1 VKRVA
6 VRNVTRDGVQ
16 LGSDVG
22 IADTFWTRLKGLLGA
37 PPLRPGEGLLLD
49 GCQAVHMF
57 GMKQPLDVAFM
68 GGEGRVIALYHGLRP
83 GKRSKYHSRARQ
95 ALELPVGTLRQTDT
109 RVGDLLLLQP
119 VSDER
124 PPSAG
129 DNDDR

>member
-1 VKRVA
+1 MKRVA

-22 IADTFWTRLKGLLGA
+22 IADTFWKRLKGLLGA
-37 PPLRPGEGLLLD
+37 PPLQPGEGLLLD

-68 GGEGRVIALYHGLRP
+68 GGEGRVIALYHDLRP
-83 GKRSKYHSRARQ
+83 GRRSKYHGKARQ
-95 ALELPVGTLRQTDT
+95 ALELPVGTLKRTDT
-109 RVGDLLLLQP
+109 RVGDLLTLQP
-119 VSDER
+119 VSDQS
-124 PPSAG
+124 PPGAG

>member
-1 VKRVA
+1 MKRVA

-22 IADTFWTRLKGLLGA
+22 IADTFWKRLKGLLGA
-37 PPLRPGEGLLLD
+37 PPLQPGEGLLLD

-68 GGEGRVIALYHGLRP
+68 GGEGRVIALYHDLRP

-109 RVGDLLLLQP
+109 RVGDLLSLQP